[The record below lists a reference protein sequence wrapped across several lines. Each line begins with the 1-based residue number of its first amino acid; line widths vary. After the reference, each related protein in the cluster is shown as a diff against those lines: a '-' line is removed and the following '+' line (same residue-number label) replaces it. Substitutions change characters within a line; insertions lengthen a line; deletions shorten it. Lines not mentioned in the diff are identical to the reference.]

1 MGSLFQ
7 WFESII
13 NWFGLFIPRRVIVRK
28 TDRLIKF
35 KWNGDVTEE
44 MPGMRFYWPITTE
57 IEEITIVRQPLN
69 IKPFSLVTKDNIPVV
84 VDATI
89 VYKIDDAVQFI
100 SENWDSY
107 TAISEAVSASLR
119 NMLSKKTFKEIQE
132 SDDIEHE
139 LTEITQEDTE
149 DFGVE
154 IYYCR
159 LQNFTYCIPISLSHF
174 NTSDKTKE
182 TFSNYD

>member
-1 MGSLFQ
+1 MSSLFQ

-44 MPGMRFYWPITTE
+44 MPGVRFYWPITTE
-57 IEEITIVRQPLN
+57 VEEITVVRQPLN

-89 VYKIDDAVQFI
+89 VYKIIDPVQFI
-100 SENWDSY
+100 SENWDSH

-119 NMLSKKTFKEIQE
+119 NLLSKKTFKEIQE
-132 SDDIEHE
+132 SEDIEDE
-139 LTEITQEDTE
+139 LTQIAQEDTE

-174 NTSDKTKE
+174 NSSDRAKE
-182 TFSNYD
+182 TFVNYD